1 MYKRFLSRTL
11 VIRLSGERKGT
22 MTALITSI
30 SAQRSS
36 ELRKYAAERRR
47 AQRAQHG
54 RPGRIAAQDVS
65 ARVSIR
71 PLDPS
76 GADHAELARLAGR
89 DSGAAP
95 NGASLGA
102 ELDGHLVAAVAIDGT
117 TSIAD
122 PFAPTADVRA
132 LLELRASQLR
142 AA

>member
-1 MYKRFLSRTL
+1 
-11 VIRLSGERKGT
+11 

-30 SAQRSS
+30 SGQRSG

-54 RPGRIAAQDVS
+54 RRGRTAAHDVS
-65 ARVSIR
+65 ARVAIR
-71 PLDPS
+71 ELDPS
-76 GADHAELARLAGR
+76 GPDHAALERLAGR
-89 DSGAAP
+89 DSSMVP
-95 NGASLGA
+95 TGASLGA
-102 ELDGHLVAAVAIDGT
+102 ELDGRLVAAVAIDGT

-122 PFAPTADVRA
+122 PFSPTADVRA

>member
-1 MYKRFLSRTL
+1 
-11 VIRLSGERKGT
+11 
-22 MTALITSI
+22 MTALITNI
-30 SAQRSS
+30 SAQRSN

-47 AQRAQHG
+47 AQKAQRE

-71 PLDPS
+71 ALDPS
-76 GADHAELARLAGR
+76 GADHAELERLAGL
-89 DSGAAP
+89 DSSDAP
-95 NGASLGA
+95 SGESLGA

-117 TSIAD
+117 GSVAD
-122 PFAPTADVRA
+122 PFAATGDVRA